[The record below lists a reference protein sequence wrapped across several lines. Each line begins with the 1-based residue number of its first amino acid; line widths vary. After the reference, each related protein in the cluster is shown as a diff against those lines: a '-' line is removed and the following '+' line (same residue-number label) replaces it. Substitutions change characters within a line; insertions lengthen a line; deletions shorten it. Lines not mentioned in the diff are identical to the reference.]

1 MSRGNSIYEAC
12 NQPMYLQEIK
22 TRRDDYW
29 NQICLYNMKVAQLEL
44 QEKIKKKKREQ
55 IAQREFLNG

>member
-22 TRRDDYW
+22 ARRDDYW
-29 NQICLYNMKVAQLEL
+29 NQICLYNMKVAQFEL
-44 QEKIKKKKREQ
+44 QEKIKKKKRD
-55 IAQREFLNG
+55 